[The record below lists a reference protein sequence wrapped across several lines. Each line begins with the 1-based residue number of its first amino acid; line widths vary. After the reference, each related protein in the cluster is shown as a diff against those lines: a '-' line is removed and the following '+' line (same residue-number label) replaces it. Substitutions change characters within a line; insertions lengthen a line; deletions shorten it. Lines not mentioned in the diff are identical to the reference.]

1 MIIVNKNLYVKLIE
15 LYTLCEYDVILKLG
29 LLRKS
34 LSKLTYSI
42 KKYNTYLNRYS
53 KSLSNEMV
61 DAIIEKA
68 FQVLFIYLIYNSF
81 G

>member
-1 MIIVNKNLYVKLIE
+1 MVNL
-15 LYTLCEYDVILKLG
+15 LG
-29 LLRKS
+29 ILRKS

-61 DAIIEKA
+61 DQIIEKA
-68 FQVLFIYLIYNSF
+68 FQALFFKIFLENDNF
-81 G
+81 N